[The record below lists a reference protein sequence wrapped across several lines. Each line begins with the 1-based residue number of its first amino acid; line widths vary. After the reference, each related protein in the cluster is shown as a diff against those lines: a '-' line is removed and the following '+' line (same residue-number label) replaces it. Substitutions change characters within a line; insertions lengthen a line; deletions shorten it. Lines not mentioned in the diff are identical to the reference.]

1 MLVVEILHS
10 MTTNPAEILSV
21 VLLITGVSLM
31 LVVHI
36 LVVFWALRRGLG
48 SRGTSHTTDEERA
61 AAAAAAAAGLSA
73 GELDKLPCHDFKAAE
88 AAADGAGAGDCAVC
102 LEAFEPGDRC
112 RRLPRC
118 EHSFHAECVDSWL
131 RKSGACPVCRADVLD
146 RPPKSEPKAAAA
158 TGEPGVLEMAERRS
172 PAAVW
177 GIAAER

>member
-1 MLVVEILHS
+1 

-61 AAAAAAAAGLSA
+61 AAAAAGGGLSA
-73 GELDKLPCHDFKAAE
+73 GELGKLPCHDFKAAE
-88 AAADGAGAGDCAVC
+88 AADGAGAGAVDCAVC

-158 TGEPGVLEMAERRS
+158 AVAAGEAAVPGVLEMAERRS
-172 PAAVW
+172 PAAW